1 MEDEITTI
9 KNSPV
14 GVGLKTSCCFLE
26 NREMLSPMDPHPFS
40 RGPMIDATFG
50 AKNATDWAPQVPY
63 HIRDGFIPP
72 IYGDFSIFTMGVP
85 T

>member
-1 MEDEITTI
+1 
-9 KNSPV
+9 
-14 GVGLKTSCCFLE
+14 
-26 NREMLSPMDPHPFS
+26 MLIPMDPHPFS